1 VIIYDLDGIWPS
13 ISPNETDAVPDIDS
27 DAVLTFT
34 ITRKS
39 F

>member
-1 VIIYDLDGIWPS
+1 MIVYDLDDVWPS

-27 DAVLTFT
+27 DAVLTFA